1 MEDKTMVRVAGLM
14 VLVLMVAAP
23 IAAGQTKT
31 SLNAS
36 DEGRPAARGTRHS
49 GRIVEVATDGSSI
62 LLDEMVAWTGPGT
75 GMLTRRVRITPRT
88 SIELVRY
95 TGRWGN
101 DHSSTPGWDSETID
115 AGRLRPGDFVTVTTD
130 DNQRDMAV
138 ALQVV
143 RPGA

>member
-1 MEDKTMVRVAGLM
+1 MVRVAGLM

-31 SLNAS
+31 SLNAP
-36 DEGRPAARGTRHS
+36 D
-49 GRIVEVATDGSSI
+49 
-62 LLDEMVAWTGPGT
+62 DEMVAWTGPGT

-88 SIELVRY
+88 SIGLARY

>member
-1 MEDKTMVRVAGLM
+1 MVRVAYSV
-14 VLVLMVAAP
+14 VLALMVATP
-23 IAAGQTKT
+23 VAAGQTKT
-31 SLNAS
+31 SLNAR
-36 DEGRPAARGTRHS
+36 DDGRSAATEARHS

-62 LLDEMVAWTGPGT
+62 LLEEMVGWTGPGT
-75 GMLTRRVRITPRT
+75 GMLTRRVRITPQT
-88 SIELVRY
+88 SIRLVRH

-101 DHSSTPGWDSETID
+101 DRGSTPGWDSKTID

-130 DNQRDMAV
+130 ENQRDVAV